1 MIQFLQ
7 WLAAASI
14 QGALLAG
21 CVWLLIRCAGDHL
34 APRWRCLLWSMVLIR
49 MALPMAPASPW
60 SLWSLAAWTSVPA
73 AAPRSEV
80 SPTPTPLLPLLQ
92 DIPTTAVTAEP
103 AAAAGGKR
111 IESIIA
117 SRSVVW
123 DQWWG
128 VVFGLWI
135 AGAASM
141 VFRVVMGRAQ
151 LRDRLKSSEPVRD
164 AGLLE
169 VLEACRERMR
179 VRRRIELVESAR
191 FTSPAVVGWLK
202 PRIVLPR
209 GFAASTRP
217 DGIRAVLLHEC
228 AHITRHDIAAAW
240 VASFILALH
249 WFNPICWWVLRQMR
263 SERELACDSAAL
275 MVMTPRE
282 RPVYGH
288 TLLDLLLKVSGPEPY
303 PSIAA
308 MDGRGIETRRRMLMI
323 AKFRPDSILTS
334 VVAAAACLCVAVAGL
349 TDAAEPP
356 QKAQAEAAST
366 SFGFCA
372 KPYEADADKNINL
385 GSGIRWHV
393 QSRYMGVDAKGNSS
407 VDERLTMVL
416 QDQAKSFW
424 PVIVKFTPEARAQFE
439 KDLAQAIRIRQAVIK
454 ESAADCAPEPT
465 ALEAVLNFQGT
476 ALEDNSC
483 SPFTDGRIAVEPM
496 QASTAKQPI
505 ELNWLI
511 ATPKSPET
519 NFGRVRMSMS
529 DAQDL
534 LQRIE
539 AAAKQVGT
547 KPTETVA
554 PAREDSQISIYT
566 RLLELDQFGASDLRD
581 QFEIHAFSHYRGSD
595 EAGNV
600 TIDNRVTVVLANPAK
615 SMWHMIAKLG
625 PADAS
630 RFASELETAV
640 AARKDD
646 ALAGTAATIATRP
659 YTIVA
664 PGQLAIPADVTIK
677 ALPAYTSSGQTGT
690 IAVEKR
696 VTIVIDDAKNNFYPM
711 VVRLDAPAARALLE
725 ELKTAIAARSAK

>member
-49 MALPMAPASPW
+49 MALPMAPSSPW

-80 SPTPTPLLPLLQ
+80 SLTPTPLLPLLQ
-92 DIPTTAVTAEP
+92 DIPTAAVTAEP
-103 AAAAGGKR
+103 AAASGGKR
-111 IESIIA
+111 IESIA
-117 SRSVVW
+117 PSSSVVW

-151 LRDRLKSSEPVRD
+151 LRDRLKSCEPVRD
-164 AGLLE
+164 SGLLE
-169 VLEACRERMR
+169 VLEACRQRMG
-179 VRRRIELVESAR
+179 VRQRIELVESAR

-240 VASFILALH
+240 VASFILAVH
-249 WFNPICWWVLRQMR
+249 WFNPICWWVMRQMR

-282 RPVYGH
+282 RPAYGH
-288 TLLDLLLKVSGPEPY
+288 TLLDLLVKVSGPEPY

-334 VVAAAACLCVAVAGL
+334 VAAAAACLCVALAGL

-356 QKAQAEAAST
+356 QKAKAGAET

-385 GSGIRWHV
+385 GNGIGWHV
-393 QSRYMGVDAKGNSS
+393 QSRYLGVDPKGNSS

-424 PVIVKFTPEARAQFE
+424 PVIVKFAPEARAQFE
-439 KDLAQAIRIRQAVIK
+439 KDLAQAIRIRQAALK
-454 ESAADCAPEPT
+454 EPGADCAPEPAT
-465 ALEAVLNFQGT
+465 LDAVLNFQGT
-476 ALEDNSC
+476 ALEDNAC
-483 SPFTDGRIAVEPM
+483 SPFTDGRIAVQPM
-496 QASTAKQPI
+496 QAGTAKQPI
-505 ELNWLI
+505 EVTWLI

-519 NFGRVRMSMS
+519 NFGRVRMSVS
-529 DAQDL
+529 HAQDL
-534 LQRIE
+534 LRHIE
-539 AAAKQVGT
+539 SAAKQVGT

-554 PAREDSQISIYT
+554 PARGDSQISIYT

-581 QFEIHAFSHYRGSD
+581 KFEIHAFSHYRGSD

-625 PADAS
+625 PADAA
-630 RFASELETAV
+630 RFASELEAAV

-646 ALAGTAATIATRP
+646 AVAGTAAIIATAP
-659 YTIVA
+659 YSIVD
-664 PGQLAIPADVTIK
+664 PGQLVIPADVTIK
-677 ALPAYTSSGQTGT
+677 ALPAYTNSGHTGA
-690 IAVEKR
+690 ISVEKR
-696 VTIVIDDAKNNFYPM
+696 VTIVIDDTKNSFYPM
-711 VVRLDAPAARALLE
+711 VVRLDAPAARTLLD
-725 ELKTAIAARSAK
+725 ELKAAIAARSAK